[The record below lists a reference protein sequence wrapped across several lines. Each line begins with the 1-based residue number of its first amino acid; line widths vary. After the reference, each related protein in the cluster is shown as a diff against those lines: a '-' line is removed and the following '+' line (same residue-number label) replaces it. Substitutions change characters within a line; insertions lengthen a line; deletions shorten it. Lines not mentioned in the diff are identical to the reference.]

1 MADEKPDV
9 VKNPTF
15 SWRNFTKPTPRN
27 LLGLAAA
34 MRRFVTLIAGTT
46 IVMELNMWVPLGV
59 LGAGFF
65 LDELK
70 NFFAAAVSDERTE
83 TSTTDFPSGNQV
95 TMTRNIEQEPPPEK
109 K

>member
-1 MADEKPDV
+1 MADTET
-9 VKNPTF
+9 NATF
-15 SWRNFTKPTPRN
+15 SWRNYAKPTPRN
-27 LLGLAAA
+27 LLAFAAA

-70 NFFAAAVSDERTE
+70 NFFATAVDDERTE
-83 TSTTDFPSGNQV
+83 TSITNFPSGKQI
-95 TMTRNIEQEPPPEK
+95 TITRNTEQDKPPEEK
-109 K
+109 